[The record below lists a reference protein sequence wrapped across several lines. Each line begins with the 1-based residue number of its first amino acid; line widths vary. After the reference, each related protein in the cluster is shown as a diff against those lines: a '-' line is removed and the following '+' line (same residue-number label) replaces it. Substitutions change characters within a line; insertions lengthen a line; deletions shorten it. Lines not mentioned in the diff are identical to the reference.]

1 MRAIGYLVIAAIA
14 IALLQRVLAVL
25 LIALCAL
32 LLWGVFFRPAETFGL
47 LCIGLLSSLL
57 ERNPWAGAA
66 ILALLCL
73 LVKMLPDHDSAD

>member
-47 LCIGLLSSLL
+47 LCMGLLSTLL
-57 ERNPWAGAA
+57 ERNPWAGMVT
-66 ILALLCL
+66 LAMFWLLA
-73 LVKMLPDHDSAD
+73 KALPDNRSD